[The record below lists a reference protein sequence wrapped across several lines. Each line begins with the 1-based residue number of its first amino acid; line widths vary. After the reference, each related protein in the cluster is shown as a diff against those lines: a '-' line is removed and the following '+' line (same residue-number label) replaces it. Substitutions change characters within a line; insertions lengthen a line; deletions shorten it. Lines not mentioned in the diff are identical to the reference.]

1 MEFKDNKSIALQIA
15 DNLSEKIIEGNIQIE
30 GRIPSVRELAA
41 EMGVNPNTIMRS
53 YAELQNKNI
62 ISNQRGIGYFVN
74 KDAKKIIMEGRRNEF
89 FAHNLPELVRQMD
102 LLDIS
107 YEELKASIHSLQN
120 NHTGKA
126 GAN

>member
-15 DNLSEKIIEGNIQIE
+15 DNLSEKILQGNMPVE
-30 GRIPSVRELAA
+30 ERIPSVRELAA

-53 YAELQNKNI
+53 YAELQSKDI

-74 KDAKKIIMEGRRNEF
+74 KNAKKTILEGRRNEF
-89 FAHNLPELVRQMD
+89 FANALPELVHQMN
-102 LLDIS
+102 LLNIS
-107 YEELKASIHSLQN
+107 YDELKASINALQN